1 MYNIYDVLRS
11 GLRALIYSVFGKRG
25 RLMKIICNGYD
36 LSEAVNKVIKAVG
49 AKTVSPIL
57 EGIKIETVD
66 GGIKL
71 TATDMELAIE
81 KVIAAEVRAEGAV
94 VVPGRLFAEFVKKI
108 DAERVELSLFE
119 DKKMKM
125 RYRGCE
131 SEFNCLPEDEYPVIK
146 KLDDAKY
153 FTFLGKNLR
162 DLINKV
168 SFCVSTDE
176 SRPIL
181 KGVSLDLEG
190 NTVTAVATDGYRL
203 ARCVKNVESSDG
215 NMTAVVPARSLNE
228 IARLI
233 EDDEQPVTVALQKNY
248 LAVDFQHTCVT
259 SRLLEGSYI
268 NYRQI
273 IPQRFE
279 TRATL
284 AKDAFS
290 ASLERAILLTR
301 SDRNN
306 LVKFDMHE
314 NMMDITS
321 DSEAGRVDEHLDIK
335 LEGKDLTIAFN
346 ARYFTELI
354 KYIGSDCMTIS
365 FNDAIQPCIVT
376 PADSTEDLLYLI
388 LPVRMA

>member
-284 AKDAFS
+284 AKDTFS

>member
-181 KGVSLDLEG
+181 KGVSLDLES

>member
-1 MYNIYDVLRS
+1 
-11 GLRALIYSVFGKRG
+11 
-25 RLMKIICNGYD
+25 MKIICNGYD

-131 SEFNCLPEDEYPVIK
+131 SECNCLPEDEYPVIK

>member
-1 MYNIYDVLRS
+1 
-11 GLRALIYSVFGKRG
+11 
-25 RLMKIICNGYD
+25 MKIICNGYD

-66 GGIKL
+66 SGIKL

-354 KYIGSDCMTIS
+354 KYIGGECVTIS
-365 FNDAIQPCIVT
+365 FNDAVQPCIVT
-376 PADSTEDLLYLI
+376 PTEGTEDLLYLV
-388 LPVRMA
+388 LPVRMM

>member
-1 MYNIYDVLRS
+1 
-11 GLRALIYSVFGKRG
+11 
-25 RLMKIICNGYD
+25 MKIICNGYD

-203 ARCVKNVESSDG
+203 ARCVKNVESRDG

-354 KYIGSDCMTIS
+354 KYIGGECVTIS
-365 FNDAIQPCIVT
+365 FNDAVQPCIVAPT
-376 PADSTEDLLYLI
+376 EGTEDLLYLV
-388 LPVRMA
+388 LPVRMM

>member
-1 MYNIYDVLRS
+1 
-11 GLRALIYSVFGKRG
+11 
-25 RLMKIICNGYD
+25 MKIICNGYD

-146 KLDDAKY
+146 KLDDAKC

-354 KYIGSDCMTIS
+354 
-365 FNDAIQPCIVT
+365 
-376 PADSTEDLLYLI
+376 
-388 LPVRMA
+388 

>member
-176 SRPIL
+176 SRSIL

-233 EDDEQPVTVALQKNY
+233 EDDEQPVTVAMQKNY

>member
-1 MYNIYDVLRS
+1 MYNINDVLRS